1 MVTVDFGRLDLTPG
15 GRVLDIGCGSG
26 RHATAAYRLP
36 RARVVGVDL
45 AFLELVAAKG
55 RLELHDRLGEHG
67 GGQWGVCQA
76 DGLHLPFGAGR
87 FDLVV
92 CSEVLEHMPDPGQA
106 VAEAA
111 RVLKPGGHLVVSVP
125 RRWPE
130 RICWALSRGY
140 ATAEGGHVRIFRK
153 TELVVLLEHGGL
165 TAGCVHYAHSLHT
178 PFWWLKCLIGLKR
191 ENVWP
196 VRLYHRFLTWDILR
210 KPRLTR
216 FLEQLLNPVLGKS
229 LVVYLRKNVGQARR
243 VSTDP
248 LENPEGAHKRVP
260 LEQARAEG
268 QAADL
273 VRRLAALRGVREDVV
288 ENKKATGHHVR

>member
-1 MVTVDFGRLDLTPG
+1 MVTVDFDRLDFAAG

-26 RHATAAYRLP
+26 RHASAAYRLP

-45 AFLELVAAKG
+45 AFPELVAAKG

-76 DGLHLPFGAGR
+76 DGLHLPFGTAR
-87 FDLVV
+87 FDLAI
-92 CSEVLEHMPDPGQA
+92 CSEVLEHVPDPGQA

-140 ATAEGGHVRIFRK
+140 ATAAGGHVRIFRR
-153 TELVVLLEHGGL
+153 TELVPLLEQAGL
-165 TAGCVHYAHSLHT
+165 TAGFVHYAHSLHT

-191 ENVWP
+191 ENAWP
-196 VRLYHRFLTWDILR
+196 IRLYHRFLTWDILH

-216 FLEQLLNPVLGKS
+216 FLERLLNPVLGKS
-229 LVVYLRKNVGQARR
+229 LVVYLRK
-243 VSTDP
+243 
-248 LENPEGAHKRVP
+248 K
-260 LEQARAEG
+260 
-268 QAADL
+268 
-273 VRRLAALRGVREDVV
+273 
-288 ENKKATGHHVR
+288 